1 MINSKF
7 ENDGDYSIDGFED
20 FNTEIFEKQKDI
32 NIKYSTIQ
40 IEKKI
45 PILLSD
51 EAFNR
56 KMKEYQTEDFRRKKE
71 LELNDEIN
79 NKMSKNGSKKSIKIN
94 NKNDENEYL
103 SDKSNKENQDN
114 NGVNNS
120 LEEIKI

>member
-7 ENDGDYSIDGFED
+7 EKDGDYSIDGFED

-56 KMKEYQTEDFRRKKE
+56 KMKEYQTENFRRKKE

-79 NKMSKNGSKKSIKIN
+79 NKMSKNGSKKSIKTN
-94 NKNDENEYL
+94 NKMMKMNIYRI
-103 SDKSNKENQDN
+103 NQIRK
-114 NGVNNS
+114 
-120 LEEIKI
+120 IKIIMELIIV